1 MFNTILLIPMTN
13 VLVFLTSIF
22 GNIGLAVIAMTVL
35 IKIILLPF
43 SYATT
48 KSQIAMK
55 KMQPHID
62 DLKKQYPDKEEQSRK
77 MLELYKEHN
86 TNPLAGCL
94 PLIIQLPIII
104 ALYRVFLQGVSV
116 DPSVLYSFIHAPEQ
130 ISNSF
135 LGINMTSKSAVIAVL
150 AGLSQYVQ
158 LRFSPSMKKS
168 PDEKAIAKVGEP
180 GAADMMDNMQKSM
193 KYTLP
198 ILITVFAWAVPAAVA
213 LYWVITNIFTIAQEW
228 WINKRLTKKTA

>member
-1 MFNTILLIPMTN
+1 MTN

-22 GNIGLAVIAMTVL
+22 GNIGLAVIAMTILV
-35 IKIILLPF
+35 KIILLPF

-55 KMQPHID
+55 KIQPHID
-62 DLKKQYPDKEEQSRK
+62 ELKKQYPDKEEQSRK

-104 ALYRVFLQGVSV
+104 GLYRVFLQGVSV
-116 DPSVLYSFIHAPEQ
+116 DPSVLYSFVHAPEQ
-130 ISNSF
+130 ISNFF
-135 LGINMTSKSAVIAVL
+135 LGINMTSKSAIIAIL
-150 AGLSQYVQ
+150 AGLTQYIQ
-158 LRFSPSMKKS
+158 LRFSPSMKKA
-168 PDEKAIAKVGEP
+168 PDEKAVAKVGDA
-180 GAADMMDNMQKSM
+180 GDMMENMQKSM

-198 ILITVFAWAVPAAVA
+198 ILITFFAWAVPAAVA
-213 LYWVITNIFTIAQEW
+213 LYWVTTNVFTIVQEW

>member
-1 MFNTILLIPMTN
+1 MTN

-22 GNIGLAVIAMTVL
+22 GGSIGLAVVAMTILV
-35 IKIILLPF
+35 KIILLPF

-55 KMQPHID
+55 KIQPLME
-62 DLKKQYPDKEEQSRK
+62 DLKKQYPNKEEQAKK
-77 MLELYKEHN
+77 MMELYKEHN

-104 ALYRVFLQGVSV
+104 ALYQVFLQGTTV
-116 DPSVLYSFIHAPEQ
+116 DASVLYSFVHMPEN
-130 ISNSF
+130 ISNFF
-135 LGINMTSKSAVIAVL
+135 LGINMTSKSAIIAIL
-150 AGLSQYVQ
+150 AGVTQYIQ
-158 LRFSPSMKKS
+158 LRFSPSMQKS
-168 PDEKAIAKVGEP
+168 TNTPAVSKVG
-180 GAADMMDNMQKSM
+180 GDTVDMMENMQKSM

-213 LYWVITNIFTIAQEW
+213 LYWVVTNVFTIAQEW
-228 WINKRLTKKTA
+228 WINKQLTKKTA